1 MGAAGKKNF
10 GRAKGKPALSDRA
23 RLDMAVLK
31 ARLAGL
37 PPGVPHTLFLG
48 LTSRCN
54 LRCRHC
60 NYSGDAHIK
69 EMPRPLLARLL
80 KQAAAAGV
88 PRVVFFGGE
97 PLLYKELD
105 AAVALAAGLG
115 LFTELDTNGWGLT
128 PARARAL
135 AGAGLA
141 CAMVSVHSG
150 EEARHDA
157 LSGPGS
163 FARAL
168 AALRSARA
176 AGLITYVSSCVFSGS
191 LGAPALR
198 RLLAFAKQNGA
209 QGARLLPYAPPAG
222 IGTPPGGLAARLRRA
237 DPCGYAGTCSSPG
250 TPGCAATR
258 GEVLFCAPDGTVRSC
273 PYASAALGSASKGP
287 LAEFLAPRRGRP
299 SSLFPCRTVC

>member
-1 MGAAGKKNF
+1 L
-10 GRAKGKPALSDRA
+10 PARNK
-23 RLDMAVLK
+23 LDMAVLK
-31 ARLAGL
+31 ARLAAL

-60 NYSGDAHIK
+60 KYSGAAPVK

-97 PLLYKELD
+97 PLLYKGLD

-115 LFTELDTNGWGLT
+115 LFTELDTNGWALT
-128 PARARAL
+128 RARASAL
-135 AGAGLA
+135 ARAGLA
-141 CAMVSVHSG
+141 CAMISVHSG

-168 AALRSARA
+168 AALRSARS
-176 AGLITYVSSCVFSGS
+176 AGLITYVSSCVFAGG
-191 LGAPALR
+191 LRAPSLR
-198 RLLAFAKQNGA
+198 RLLAFARQNGA

-222 IGTPPGGLAARLRRA
+222 GGTPPAGLAARLRRA
-237 DPCGYAGTCSSPG
+237 DPGGYAGTCSSPG

-273 PYASAALGSASKGP
+273 PYAAAALGSAGKAP
-287 LAEFLAPRRGRP
+287 LAGFLSRRRGRP

>member
-1 MGAAGKKNF
+1 MRAAEKKPF
-10 GRAKGKPALSDRA
+10 GRGSGKPALSSRNK
-23 RLDMAVLK
+23 LDMAVLK
-31 ARLAGL
+31 ARLAAL
-37 PPGVPHTLFLG
+37 PPGVPHTFFLG

-60 NYSGDAHIK
+60 KYSGAAPA
-69 EMPRPLLARLL
+69 EMPRSLLARLL

-97 PLLYKELD
+97 PLLYKGLD
-105 AAVALAAGLG
+105 AAVALAAELG
-115 LFTELDTNGWGLT
+115 LFTELDTNGWALT
-128 PARARAL
+128 PARASAL
-135 AGAGLA
+135 SRAGLA

-163 FARAL
+163 FARAV
-168 AALRSARA
+168 AALRSARS
-176 AGLITYVSSCVFSGS
+176 AGLITYVSSCVFAGG
-191 LGAPALR
+191 LRAPSLR

-222 IGTPPGGLAARLRRA
+222 KGTPPGGLAARLRRA
-237 DPCGYAGTCSSPG
+237 DPGGYAGTCSSPG

-273 PYASAALGSASKGP
+273 PYAAAALGSAGKDP
-287 LAEFLAPRRGRP
+287 LAKFLAPRRGRP
-299 SSLFPCRTVC
+299 SALFPCRTVC